1 MNTKTYRV
9 TVEFEFTKIGF
20 RDTIVKAQS
29 AEHARELAELSPWA
43 YDWSDARFPGEG
55 SVNDERI
62 IEVTEEEG
70 E

>member
-9 TVEFEFTKIGF
+9 TVEIDFTKIGY
-20 RDTIVKAQS
+20 RDTLVKAQS
-29 AEHARELAELSPWA
+29 AEHAWELAALTPWA

-62 IEVTEEEG
+62 VDVTEEEG